1 MVSDL
6 NQVLNKYLLCKL
18 KGSMMEGGENGEL
31 FNKVCLQDE
40 KVLLHNKYVV
50 NMTEVYT

>member
-1 MVSDL
+1 MSDL

-31 FNKVCLQDE
+31 FNKYRVCLQDE
-40 KVLLHNKYVV
+40 KIVAQ
-50 NMTEVYT
+50 